1 MPCVVA
7 MADARKRF
15 ARRQWARRWLTW
27 RYVLAAVLGLG
38 LVVGSIYMVFFSS
51 TLSVQGVEVSGT
63 QTLSEEQVRDA
74 ADVPLGGPLA
84 TVDLDRIA
92 YRVRSLAVVKSA
104 EVTRQW
110 PHDVL
115 IEIVERQPVAVVEI
129 AGELHSLD
137 EEGVVFGSYRRAP
150 QGLPRV
156 RAESGADSAAL
167 AEGAAVVAALPD
179 DIAELVDFAEVVS
192 VDRIV
197 LQLRDGRE
205 VVWGSADQS
214 AEKAEV
220 LGAMLRH
227 EARVYDVSVP
237 GQPTCLPAGCLTN

>member
-1 MPCVVA
+1 

-27 RYVLAAVLGLG
+27 RYVLAIL
-38 LVVGSIYMVFFSS
+38 LVVVVAVGGVYLVFFSS

-63 QTLSEEQVRDA
+63 QTLSEKKVREVA
-74 ADVPLGGPLA
+74 AVETGGPLA
-84 TVDLDRIA
+84 TIDLDKIA

-104 EVTRQW
+104 EVTRKW

-137 EEGVVFGSYRRAP
+137 AEGVVFGSYDRP
-150 QGLPRV
+150 PDGLPRV
-156 RAESGADSAAL
+156 RAESGVNAEAL
-167 AEGAAVVAALPD
+167 AEGAEVVAALPT
-179 DIAELVDFAEVVS
+179 DIATKVDYAEVLS
-192 VDRIV
+192 VDQITLR
-197 LQLRDGRE
+197 LRDERE
-205 VVWGSADQS
+205 VLWGSADQS

-220 LGAMLRH
+220 LAGLLA
-227 EARVYDVSVP
+227 ARPKAESYDVSVP
-237 GQPTCLPAGCLTN
+237 GMPTTS

>member
-1 MPCVVA
+1 

-27 RYVLAAVLGLG
+27 RYVLAI
-38 LVVGSIYMVFFSS
+38 LVVLVVVVGGVYLVFFSS

-63 QTLSEEQVRDA
+63 QTLSEQKVREVA
-74 ADVPLGGPLA
+74 AVPMGGPLA
-84 TVDLDRIA
+84 TVDLDKIA

-137 EEGVVFGSYRRAP
+137 EDGVVFGSYQRAP
-150 QGLPRV
+150 
-156 RAESGADSAAL
+156 
-167 AEGAAVVAALPD
+167 EG
-179 DIAELVDFAEVVS
+179 S
-192 VDRIV
+192 R
-197 LQLRDGRE
+197 
-205 VVWGSADQS
+205 GSAPS
-214 AEKAEV
+214 
-220 LGAMLRH
+220 
-227 EARVYDVSVP
+227 RV
-237 GQPTCLPAGCLTN
+237 

>member
-1 MPCVVA
+1 

-27 RYVLAAVLGLG
+27 RYVLAIL
-38 LVVGSIYMVFFSS
+38 LVVVVAGGGVYLVFFSS

-63 QTLSEEQVRDA
+63 QTLSEKKVREVA
-74 ADVPLGGPLA
+74 AVETGGPLA
-84 TVDLDRIA
+84 TIDLDKIA

-104 EVTRQW
+104 EITRKW

-137 EEGVVFGSYRRAP
+137 AEGVVFGSYDRP
-150 QGLPRV
+150 PDGLPRV
-156 RAESGADSAAL
+156 RAESGVNAEAL
-167 AEGAAVVAALPD
+167 AEGAGVVAALPT
-179 DIAELVDFAEVVS
+179 DIATKVDYAEVLS
-192 VDRIV
+192 VDQITLR
-197 LQLRDGRE
+197 LRDERQ
-205 VVWGSADQS
+205 VLWGSADQS

-220 LGAMLRH
+220 LAGLLA
-227 EARVYDVSVP
+227 ARPKAESYDVSVP
-237 GQPTCLPAGCLTN
+237 GMPTTS

>member
-1 MPCVVA
+1 

-27 RYVLAAVLGLG
+27 RYVLVVLAL
-38 LVVGSIYMVFFSS
+38 LVAVGSGVYLVFFSS

-63 QTLSEEQVRDA
+63 QTLSEAKVREV
-74 ADVPLGGPLA
+74 ADVPTGGPLA

-104 EVTRQW
+104 EVTRKW

-137 EEGVVFGSYRRAP
+137 EDGVVFGTYHRAP

-156 RAESGADSAAL
+156 RAGSGVTAAAL
-167 AEGAAVVAALPD
+167 AEGAEVVAALPD
-179 DIAELVDFAEVVS
+179 EIATRIDHAEVQS
-192 VDRIV
+192 VDRIT
-197 LQLRDGRE
+197 LRLRDGRE
-205 VVWGSADQS
+205 VVWGSAEES
-214 AEKAEV
+214 ELKGEV
-220 LGAMLRH
+220 LAGLL
-227 EARVYDVSVP
+227 EARPRARAYDVSVP
-237 GQPTCLPAGCLTN
+237 GQPTIG

>member
-1 MPCVVA
+1 

-27 RYVLAAVLGLG
+27 RYIVA
-38 LVVGSIYMVFFSS
+38 VVGVFALLGGGVYLVFFSD

-63 QTLSEEQVRDA
+63 QTLTDERVREV
-74 ADVPLGGPLA
+74 ADVPTGGPLA
-84 TVDLDRIA
+84 TIDLDRIA
-92 YRVRSLAVVKSA
+92 YRVQALAVVKSV

-137 EEGVVFGSYRRAP
+137 AEGVVFGTYKRAP
-150 QGLPRV
+150 EGLPRV
-156 RAESGADSAAL
+156 RADIGVEVDAL

-179 DIAELVDFAEVVS
+179 DLAAKVDHAEVLS
-192 VDRIV
+192 VDRIT
-197 LQLRDGRE
+197 LTLRDGRE
-205 VVWGSADQS
+205 VIWGSAEES
-214 AEKAEV
+214 EEKARV

-227 EARVYDVSVP
+227 DGQVYDVSVP
-237 GQPTCLPAGCLTN
+237 SRPSCLPVGCLS

>member
-1 MPCVVA
+1 

-27 RYVLAAVLGLG
+27 RYLLAGGLALAV
-38 LVVGSIYMVFFSS
+38 VIGSVYLVFFSS
-51 TLSVQGVEVSGT
+51 ALSVQGVEVSGT
-63 QTLSEEQVRDA
+63 QTLTEQQVREV
-74 ADVPLGGPLA
+74 ADVPTGGPLA

-92 YRVRSLAVVKSA
+92 YRVRALAVVKSA

-129 AGELHSLD
+129 AGKLHSLD
-137 EEGVVFGSYRRAP
+137 EEGVVFGNYDRAP
-150 QGLPRV
+150 KGLPRV
-156 RAESGADSAAL
+156 RAESGVNAEAL

-179 DIAELVDFAEVVS
+179 EIAAKVDHAEVVS
-192 VDRIV
+192 VDRIT
-197 LQLRDGRE
+197 LLLRDGRE
-205 VVWGSADQS
+205 VVWGSAEQS

-220 LGAMLRH
+220 LTAMLTH
-227 EARVYDVSVP
+227 DARVYDVSVP
-237 GQPTCLPAGCLTN
+237 GQPTCLPAGCFN

>member
-1 MPCVVA
+1 

-27 RYVLAAVLGLG
+27 RYVVAVVGVFAVLGGGGYL
-38 LVVGSIYMVFFSS
+38 IFFSD
-51 TLSVQGVEVSGT
+51 TLSVQGVEVTGT
-63 QTLSEEQVRDA
+63 QSLSEEQVRTV
-74 ADVPLGGPLA
+74 ADVPTGGPLA

-115 IEIVERQPVAVVEI
+115 IEIVERQPVAVVDI
-129 AGELHSLD
+129 AGQLHSLD
-137 EEGVVFGSYRRAP
+137 EDGVVFGSYQRAP
-150 QGLPRV
+150 KGLPMV
-156 RAESGADSAAL
+156 RADIGVDAQAL

-179 DIAELVDFAEVVS
+179 EIAAKVEYAEVLS
-192 VDRIV
+192 VDRIT

-205 VVWGSADQS
+205 VVWGSADDS
-214 AEKAEV
+214 AQKAEV
-220 LGAMLRH
+220 LAAMLRH
-227 EARVYDVSVP
+227 DARVYDVSVP
-237 GQPTCLPAGCLTN
+237 SRPSCLPVGCLN